1 MSADRLFQ
9 IVYLLLEQE
18 RMTAEELAAQLGVSV
33 RTVYRDVDALSTA
46 GVPVCTTQGK
56 GGGVALME
64 GYVLDESA
72 FSREE
77 QRLLLSALREFPQQS
92 EEQMLT
98 KLAVLFRRREED
110 WIHADLS
117 RWGSGGQENETFQL
131 LRQAIWSRRA
141 VTFVYDDP
149 NESSHPRQVLPLRL
163 VYLDR
168 VWHLQG
174 YEPERE
180 DYRIYR
186 LSRILSLTISED
198 VFRRKLNT
206 PDIDPAGNIPPLF
219 RVEATLKF
227 ASGMTHRVCDE
238 FDRNSISVQED
249 GSLLV
254 QAVFPEDRLLYSYLL
269 SFGPGMEVLSP
280 LSLRE
285 QLAQL
290 AEEIVH
296 TNSPMVLLGEGYHSF
311 PVNLHSES

>member
-18 RMTAEELAAQLGVSV
+18 RMTAEALAAQLGVSV
-33 RTVYRDVDALSTA
+33 RTVYRDVDALSAA

-64 GYVLDESA
+64 GYVLDENA

-77 QRLLLSALREFPQQS
+77 QRLLLNALREFPQQS

-98 KLAVLFRRREED
+98 KMAVLFRRREEG

-117 RWGSGGQENETFQL
+117 RWGSNGQENETFQL
-131 LRQAIWSRRA
+131 LRQAIWARHSVR
-141 VTFVYDDP
+141 FVYNDP
-149 NESSHPRQVLPLRL
+149 NESPHPRQVLPVRL

-168 VWHLQG
+168 CWHLQG
-174 YEPERE
+174 YEPDRE
-180 DYRIYR
+180 DYRTFR
-186 LSRILSLTISED
+186 LSRILTPTISED
-198 VFRRKLNT
+198 VFRRKLNA

-219 RVEATLKF
+219 RVEAVLKF
-227 ASGMTHRVCDE
+227 SPQMSHRV
-238 FDRNSISVQED
+238 FDDFSRNGISIQED
-249 GSLLV
+249 GSLV
-254 QAVFPEDRLLYSYLL
+254 VSAVFPEDQQLYEYLL

-285 QLAQL
+285 QIARL
-290 AEEIVH
+290 AEEIGRA
-296 TNSPMVLLGEGYHSF
+296 NSPMVLLGEGQS
-311 PVNLHSES
+311 

>member
-18 RMTAEELAAQLGVSV
+18 RMTADALAEVLGVSV
-33 RTVYRDVDALSTA
+33 RTVYRDVEALSTA

-64 GYVLDESA
+64 GYVLDQSA

-77 QRLLLSALREFPQQS
+77 QRLLLNTLREFPQQS
-92 EEQMLT
+92 EEQVLT

-117 RWGSGGQENETFQL
+117 RWGSSGQENEVFQL

-149 NESSHPRQVLPLRL
+149 NESAHPRQILPARL
-163 VYLDR
+163 VFLDR
-168 VWHLQG
+168 ACHLQG
-174 YEPERE
+174 YDMEKE
-180 DYRIYR
+180 DYRLFR
-186 LSRILSLTISED
+186 LSRILDLTISSD

-206 PDIDPAGNIPPLF
+206 PDIDPVGNIPPLF

-227 ASGMTHRVCDE
+227 APDMAHRVYDE
-238 FDRNSISVQED
+238 FDRSSVSVQD
-249 GSLLV
+249 NGTLLV
-254 QAVFPEDRLLYSYLL
+254 NVVFPEDQMLYGYLL
-269 SFGPGMEVLSP
+269 SFGSGLEILAPDTLRREV
-280 LSLRE
+280 E
-285 QLAQL
+285 ELA
-290 AEEIVH
+290 AKISASH
-296 TNSPMVLLGEGYHSF
+296 K
-311 PVNLHSES
+311 

>member
-18 RMTAEELAAQLGVSV
+18 RMTADALAEALGVSV
-33 RTVYRDVDALSTA
+33 RTVYRDVEALSTA

-64 GYVLDESA
+64 GYVLDQSA

-77 QRLLLSALREFPQQS
+77 QRLLLNTLREFPQQS
-92 EEQMLT
+92 EEQVLT

-117 RWGSGGQENETFQL
+117 RWGSSGQENEVFQL

-149 NESSHPRQVLPLRL
+149 NESAHPRQILPARL
-163 VYLDR
+163 VFLDR
-168 VWHLQG
+168 AWHLQG
-174 YEPERE
+174 YDMEKE
-180 DYRIYR
+180 DYRLFR
-186 LSRILSLTISED
+186 LSRILDLTISSD

-206 PDIDPAGNIPPLF
+206 PDIDPVGNIPPLF

-227 ASGMTHRVCDE
+227 APDMAHRVYDE
-238 FDRNSISVQED
+238 FDRSSVSVQD
-249 GSLLV
+249 NGTLLV
-254 QAVFPEDRLLYSYLL
+254 NVVFPEDQTLYGYLL
-269 SFGPGMEVLSP
+269 SFGSGLEILAPDTLRREV
-280 LSLRE
+280 E
-285 QLAQL
+285 ELA
-290 AEEIVH
+290 AKISASH
-296 TNSPMVLLGEGYHSF
+296 K
-311 PVNLHSES
+311 

>member
-18 RMTAEELAAQLGVSV
+18 RMTADALAEALGVSV
-33 RTVYRDVDALSTA
+33 RTVYRDVEALSTA

-92 EEQMLT
+92 EEQVLT

-117 RWGSGGQENETFQL
+117 RWGSSGQENEVFQL
-131 LRQAIWSRRA
+131 LRQAIWSRHA
-141 VTFVYDDP
+141 VRFIYSDP
-149 NESSHPRQVLPLRL
+149 NETAHPRQVLPARL
-163 VYLDR
+163 VFLDR
-168 VWHLQG
+168 AWHLQG
-174 YEPERE
+174 YDVEKE
-180 DYRIYR
+180 DYRIFR
-186 LSRILSLTISED
+186 LSRILSLSISED
-198 VFRRKLNT
+198 VFRRKLNA
-206 PDIDPAGNIPPLF
+206 PDIDPSGNIPPLF
-219 RVEATLKF
+219 RVETLLKF
-227 ASGMTHRVCDE
+227 APNMAPRVFDE
-238 FDRNSISVQED
+238 FASTGISVQGD

-254 QAVFPEDRLLYSYLL
+254 SAVFPEDQQLYTYLL

-280 LSLRE
+280 LSLR
-285 QLAQL
+285 QQISHIAKD
-290 AEEIVH
+290 VCR
-296 TNSPMVLLGEGYHSF
+296 TNADMTLLGEGSHTCS
-311 PVNLHSES
+311 VEQKQDT

>member
-18 RMTAEELAAQLGVSV
+18 RMTADALADALGVSV
-33 RTVYRDVDALSTA
+33 RTVYRDVDALSAA

-64 GYVLDESA
+64 GYVLDENA

-92 EEQMLT
+92 EEQVLT
-98 KLAVLFRRREED
+98 KLAVLFRRREES

-117 RWGSGGQENETFQL
+117 RWGSDGQENETFQL
-131 LRQAIWSRRA
+131 LRQAIWARHSVR
-141 VTFVYDDP
+141 FVYNDP
-149 NESSHPRQVLPLRL
+149 NESAHPRQVLPVRL

-168 VWHLQG
+168 CWHLQG
-174 YEPERE
+174 YEPDRE
-180 DYRIYR
+180 DYRTFR
-186 LSRILSLTISED
+186 LSRILSPTISED
-198 VFRRKLNT
+198 VFRRKLNA

-219 RVEATLKF
+219 RVEAVLKF
-227 ASGMTHRVCDE
+227 APRLSHRV
-238 FDRNSISVQED
+238 FDDFSSSGISVQED
-249 GSLLV
+249 GSLV
-254 QAVFPEDRLLYSYLL
+254 VTTVFPEDQQLYEYLL

-285 QLAQL
+285 QIARL
-290 AEEIVH
+290 AEEIGRA
-296 TNSPMVLLGEGYHSF
+296 NCPMALLGEGQ
-311 PVNLHSES
+311 VK

>member
-18 RMTAEELAAQLGVSV
+18 RMTADALAEALGVSV
-33 RTVYRDVDALSTA
+33 RTVYRDVEALSTA

-92 EEQMLT
+92 EEQVLT

-117 RWGSGGQENETFQL
+117 RWGSSGQENEVFQL
-131 LRQAIWSRRA
+131 LRQAIWSRHA
-141 VTFVYDDP
+141 VRFIYSDP
-149 NESSHPRQVLPLRL
+149 NETAHPRQVLPARL
-163 VYLDR
+163 VFLDR
-168 VWHLQG
+168 AWHLQG
-174 YEPERE
+174 YDVEKE
-180 DYRIYR
+180 DYRIFR
-186 LSRILSLTISED
+186 LSRILSLSISED
-198 VFRRKLNT
+198 VFRRKLSA
-206 PDIDPAGNIPPLF
+206 PDIDPSGNIPPLF
-219 RVEATLKF
+219 RVEAILKF
-227 ASGMTHRVCDE
+227 SPNMAHRVFDE
-238 FDRNSISVQED
+238 FASAGISQQSD

-254 QAVFPEDRLLYSYLL
+254 SAVFPEDGQLYTYLL

-285 QLAQL
+285 TIARLAQ
-290 AEEIVH
+290 EIERS
-296 TNSPMVLLGEGYHSF
+296 NSDLVLLGEGFHTF
-311 PVNLHSES
+311 PAEI

>member
-33 RTVYRDVDALSTA
+33 RTVYRDVDALSAA

-77 QRLLLSALREFPQQS
+77 QRLLLSALREFPQQN
-92 EEQMLT
+92 EEQVLT

-117 RWGSGGQENETFQL
+117 RWGSSGQENETFQL
-131 LRQAIWSRRA
+131 LRQAIWARHSVR
-141 VTFVYDDP
+141 FVYDDP
-149 NESSHPRQVLPLRL
+149 NESPHPRQVLPVRL

-168 VWHLQG
+168 CWHLQG
-174 YEPERE
+174 YEPGRE
-180 DYRIYR
+180 DYRIFR
-186 LSRILSLTISED
+186 LSRILSPSISGD
-198 VFRRKLNT
+198 VFRRRLNA

-219 RVEATLKF
+219 RVEAALKF
-227 ASGMTHRVCDE
+227 APGMAHRVYDE
-238 FDRNSISVQED
+238 FDRGSVSVQED

-254 QAVFPEDRLLYSYLL
+254 DVVFPEDPSLYGYLL
-269 SFGPGMEVLSP
+269 SFGSGLEILAPD
-280 LSLRE
+280 SLRRE
-285 QLAQL
+285 VAALAGQIR
-290 AEEIVH
+290 EI
-296 TNSPMVLLGEGYHSF
+296 HS
-311 PVNLHSES
+311 

>member
-1 MSADRLFQ
+1 
-9 IVYLLLEQE
+9 
-18 RMTAEELAAQLGVSV
+18 MTADALAEALGVSV
-33 RTVYRDVDALSTA
+33 RTVYRDVDALSIA

-56 GGGVALME
+56 GGGVALMD
-64 GYVLDESA
+64 GYVLDENA

-92 EEQMLT
+92 EEQVLT

-117 RWGSGGQENETFQL
+117 RWGSNGQENEIFQL
-131 LRQAIWSRRA
+131 LRQAIWSRQA

-149 NESSHPRQVLPLRL
+149 NETRHPRQVLPVRL

-168 VWHLQG
+168 TWHLQG
-174 YEPERE
+174 YEPDRE

-186 LSRILSLTISED
+186 LSRIRTLTISDE
-198 VFRRKLNT
+198 VFRRKLSA

-219 RVEATLKF
+219 RVEAVLKF
-227 ASGMTHRVCDE
+227 SPQMSHRV
-238 FDRNSISVQED
+238 FDDFSHNGISVQKD
-249 GSLLV
+249 GSLV
-254 QAVFPEDRLLYSYLL
+254 VSAIFPEDHQLYEYLL

-285 QLAQL
+285 QIARL
-290 AEEIVH
+290 AEEIGH
-296 TNSPMVLLGEGYHSF
+296 TNSPTVLLGEGQQ
-311 PVNLHSES
+311 